1 MVVSTAEVQSA
12 SSGQTKT
19 KKKRPAGSSSGKSR
33 RSQQQQQQTPNNGV
47 HYVHPRR
54 TVLQQV
60 DEEDAT
66 VVATEQHLY
75 DVVKSLEPMSNY
87 QNVTTSEAD
96 NQQAVYQNMDDMY
109 VNFVSLPFSNLLSL
123 SLS

>member
-1 MVVSTAEVQSA
+1 MVVSTADVQPT

-33 RSQQQQQQTPNNGV
+33 RSQQQQQQQQTPNNGTI

-60 DEEDAT
+60 DEEDSTA
-66 VVATEQHLY
+66 VATDQHLY
-75 DVVKSLEPMSNY
+75 DVVKSLEPNNY

-96 NQQAVYQNMDDMY
+96 NQQAVYQNMDDM
-109 VNFVSLPFSNLLSL
+109 
-123 SLS
+123 